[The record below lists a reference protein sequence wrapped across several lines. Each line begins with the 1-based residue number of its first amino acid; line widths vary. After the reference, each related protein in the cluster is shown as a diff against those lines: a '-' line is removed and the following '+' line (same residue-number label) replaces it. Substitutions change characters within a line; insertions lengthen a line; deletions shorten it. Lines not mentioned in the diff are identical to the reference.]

1 MSVIR
6 ESLGFGG
13 RYTQQ
18 RIVGFRRFNLTA
30 MISGAVLVRLE
41 GTAKT
46 GIELL
51 MAIST
56 PPPRVGLSLRYIL

>member
-6 ESLGFGG
+6 ESLGLGG

-30 MISGAVLVRLE
+30 MTSGAVLVRLE
-41 GTAKT
+41 GTGKT